1 MTNKN
6 QEGRIVRIS
15 GPVIEADGMRG
26 SKMYD
31 VVRVGEEN
39 LIGEIIRLNEDNA
52 IIQVY
57 EDTVGLKPGE
67 KVISTDMPLSVDLG
81 PGLLTN
87 IYDGIQR
94 PLPAIFSKTGDFISR
109 GVEAPA
115 MDRKKKWHFKPTV
128 KAGDKVRI
136 KDRKDW
142 PSPPGY
148 LFANAEG
155 TVVNWIDWEEP
166 MEEFQDYAYVSIE
179 KAGTGAEEFIGKCE
193 FFRVTSLEKI

>member
-1 MTNKN
+1 MA
-6 QEGRIVRIS
+6 E
-15 GPVIEADGMRG
+15 
-26 SKMYD
+26 
-31 VVRVGEEN
+31 
-39 LIGEIIRLNEDNA
+39 
-52 IIQVY
+52 
-57 EDTVGLKPGE
+57 
-67 KVISTDMPLSVDLG
+67 
-81 PGLLTN
+81 
-87 IYDGIQR
+87 
-94 PLPAIFSKTGDFISR
+94 F
-109 GVEAPA
+109 
-115 MDRKKKWHFKPTV
+115 

-166 MEEFQDYAYVSIE
+166 LEEFQDYAYVSIE